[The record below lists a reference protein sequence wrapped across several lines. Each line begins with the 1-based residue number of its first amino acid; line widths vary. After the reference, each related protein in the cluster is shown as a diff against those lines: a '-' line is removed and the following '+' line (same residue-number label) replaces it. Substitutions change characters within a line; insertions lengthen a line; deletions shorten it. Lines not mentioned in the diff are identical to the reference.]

1 MAKLTVTLLN
11 KHRAWTIC
19 RLLFFYISVVAFCG
33 FKNAPAYAID
43 HAEVA
48 RLEIEAAYLFKFGSY
63 VDWPDS
69 AFPNPASPLT
79 IAVIDADIV
88 ADALVQM
95 AVGRTINDRPV
106 IVRKLRREDS
116 LAGVNVLFI
125 GRSGNAK
132 LGDILAAA
140 KGRPI
145 LTVTE
150 SAEGL
155 AQGSMLNFVLV
166 ESKVRFEAA
175 PKVAIQG
182 NLSISARLLAAAYK
196 VAGGP

>member
-1 MAKLTVTLLN
+1 MAKLTAIFVN
-11 KHRAWTIC
+11 RKSAWKIC
-19 RLLFFYISVVAFCG
+19 RLLFFYIPVIAFLG
-33 FKNAPAYAID
+33 LKNAPAHAID
-43 HAEVA
+43 HAEIA

-63 VDWPDS
+63 VEWPDN
-69 AFPNPASPLT
+69 AFSNASSPLT
-79 IAVIDADIV
+79 IAVVDADVV

-106 IVRKLRREDS
+106 LIRKLRREDS
-116 LAGVNVLFI
+116 LAGVNILFV

-132 LGDILAAA
+132 LADILAAA

-150 SAEGL
+150 SDEGL
-155 AQGSMLNFVLV
+155 ARGSMINFVLV

-175 PKVAIQG
+175 PRAANLG
-182 NLSISARLLAAAYK
+182 NLNISARLLAAAHK
-196 VAGGP
+196 VAGSP